1 VLLSAV
7 LEQPPVKYNSKLMNS
22 IWGLYNR
29 YSVHNLKKVT
39 EGEEA
44 FSGSAAT
51 VSKIMLGFISLYTIV
66 PTLRNIAYHNCIEM
80 LCSNSVC
87 MSLLY
92 STFKGLWNP

>member
-1 VLLSAV
+1 VFLSAV
-7 LEQPPVKYNSKLMNS
+7 LEQPPVKYNGKLMNS

-51 VSKIMLGFISLYTIV
+51 VSKFMLDLF
-66 PTLRNIAYHNCIEM
+66 HCI
-80 LCSNSVC
+80 
-87 MSLLY
+87 
-92 STFKGLWNP
+92 P